1 MSEVVVT
8 GIGPLLANCADR
20 HTLWAQLCHGPSQ
33 LAFEVAPGGSGERWP
48 VGRVR
53 GFDPARWLDRFPRGF
68 YERYH
73 REQQLY
79 LSSLMIALDDAHL
92 DVAGVARDRVGIF
105 DGTSRGNFDYWYE
118 RVRLEGEIPAS
129 ELYTR
134 RELLTGTP
142 GQAANLAASL
152 LGTRGPVYTFNVTC
166 CSGAVAIGHAFRELE
181 AGDLDVA
188 FASGHDSALHTP
200 MYQMY
205 RDAGI
210 LSLEQGDARRALRP
224 FVDHSSNVFG
234 EGAVTLVLETRAHA
248 AQRGAV
254 PLATIDGWKLGNN
267 GGHPLH
273 VDVEGRRASALIS
286 QVLTRAGVAAREI
299 GFVVGHGNGVEQSD
313 HSEIAY
319 MHNVF
324 GERAPDVPL
333 LSVKPV
339 YGHLLGGSS
348 ALNVAAATLMLY
360 HRWMVPTLN
369 TEPAKPAKPVSSTDT
384 VSRSVGRTID
394 HLSDGG
400 RTTDAPAALS
410 VSYGVGGHN
419 AVVLLGHAEAA

>member
-33 LAFEVAPGGSGERWP
+33 LVFEVAPGGSGERWA

-53 GFDPARWLDRFPRGF
+53 GFDPARWLGRFPRAY

-79 LSSLMIALDDAHL
+79 LSSLMIALDDAGL
-92 DVAGVARDRVGIF
+92 DMANLPRDRVGIF

-118 RVRLEGEIPAS
+118 RVRLEGTIPAN

-134 RELLTGTP
+134 RELLTATP
-142 GQAANLAASL
+142 GQSANLAASL

-181 AGDLDVA
+181 TGDLDVA
-188 FASGHDSALHTP
+188 FATGHDSSLQAP

-205 RDAGI
+205 HDAGI
-210 LSLEQGDARRALRP
+210 LSREQGDARRALRP
-224 FVDHSSNVFG
+224 FVDHSRNVFG
-234 EGAVTLVLETRAHA
+234 EGAVTLVLETREHA
-248 AQRGAV
+248 ARRGAV

-286 QVLTRAGVAAREI
+286 QVLTKAGVDRREI

-319 MHNVF
+319 MHNIF
-324 GERAPDVPL
+324 GERAPEVPL

-348 ALNVAAATLMLY
+348 ALNVAAATLMLH

-369 TEPAKPAKPVSSTDT
+369 AEPAELAKPAPCSPASPT
-384 VSRSVGRTID
+384 VGRTID
-394 HLSDGG
+394 HLGEGG
-400 RTTDAPAALS
+400 RATDASAALS
-410 VSYGVGGHN
+410 VSYGIGGHN
-419 AVVLLGHAEAA
+419 AVVLLGRGETA

>member
-1 MSEVVVT
+1 
-8 GIGPLLANCADR
+8 
-20 HTLWAQLCHGPSQ
+20 LWAQLCHGPSQ
-33 LAFEVAPGGSGERWP
+33 LAFEVAPGGDGERWA

-53 GFDPARWLDRFPRGF
+53 GFEPERWLGKFPRSF

-79 LSSLMIALDDAHL
+79 LSSLMIALDDAGL
-92 DVAGVARDRVGIF
+92 ELSGAARDRVGIF

-118 RVRLEGEIPAS
+118 RVRAERDRSPG

-134 RELLTGTP
+134 RELLAGTP

-152 LGTRGPVYTFNVTC
+152 LAIRGPVYTFSVTC
-166 CSGAVAIGHAFRELE
+166 CSGAAAIGHAFREIASGE
-181 AGDLDVA
+181 LDIA
-188 FASGHDSALHTP
+188 LASGHDSSLSAP
-200 MYQMY
+200 VYRMY

-210 LSLEQGDARRALRP
+210 LSLEREDARRALRP
-224 FVDHSSNVFG
+224 FVDHSRNAFG
-234 EGAVTLVLETRAHA
+234 EGAITLVLESREHA
-248 AQRGAV
+248 ARRGAV

-273 VDVEGRRASALIS
+273 VDGEGRRAAALIS
-286 QVLTRAGVAAREI
+286 QVLERAEVDRSEI

-313 HSEIAY
+313 RSELAY
-319 MHNVF
+319 MHSVF

-348 ALNVAAATLMLY
+348 ALNVAAATLML
-360 HRWMVPTLN
+360 HHGWMVPTLN
-369 TEPAKPAKPVSSTDT
+369 AEPRTADPTA
-384 VSRSVGRTID
+384 GQTID
-394 HLSDGG
+394 HLAGGG
-400 RTTDAPAALS
+400 RATTASAALS
-410 VSYGVGGHN
+410 VTYGIGGHN
-419 AVVLLGHAEAA
+419 AVVLLGHAEAT